1 MPVVSMN
8 ESSWDDTRTLLSH
21 GNMSTM
27 RQTGN
32 LSKDDAG
39 VSYFF
44 QRPQEQQDTG
54 GYSNKKWAVG
64 DDSVIEQ
71 VKIHLSSTSVE
82 CVCCFLDRLDFSTSV
97 IHGTR

>member
-1 MPVVSMN
+1 MN
-8 ESSWDDTRTLLSH
+8 ESSWDDSRMLLSH
-21 GNMSTM
+21 GNMAAM

-44 QRPQEQQDTG
+44 QRPQEHQDTG

-64 DDSVIEQ
+64 DDSVLEQ
-71 VKIHLSSTSVE
+71 VSIWGFRCHVTCIMCL
-82 CVCCFLDRLDFSTSV
+82 CIWLGFPRSV
-97 IHGTR
+97 IHWN

>member
-8 ESSWDDTRTLLSH
+8 ESSWDDTRMLLSH
-21 GNMSTM
+21 GNMANM

-39 VSYFF
+39 VSYFC
-44 QRPQEQQDTG
+44 QRPQEQDTV

-71 VKIHLSSTSVE
+71 VRPQIAKL
-82 CVCCFLDRLDFSTSV
+82 
-97 IHGTR
+97 

>member
-1 MPVVSMN
+1 MN
-8 ESSWDDTRTLLSH
+8 ESSWDDSRMLLSH
-21 GNMSTM
+21 SNMATI
-27 RQTGN
+27 RQHGN

-71 VKIHLSSTSVE
+71 VRMQL
-82 CVCCFLDRLDFSTSV
+82 L
-97 IHGTR
+97 GN